1 VRWFSNRFDFSTT
14 DVANTLKIT
23 AATVRLVLERMER
36 AGKVARMV
44 EVSGTRTGGR
54 PAPRWTSNAD
64 NMSTQLRLGVL
75 ARRISD
81 DDDDDNC

>member
-1 VRWFSNRFDFSTT
+1 MTQFVT
-14 DVANTLKIT
+14 
-23 AATVRLVLERMER
+23 RLMTHGWSIEQGQVLERMER

-64 NMSTQLRLGVL
+64 NMSTQRRLGVL
-75 ARRISD
+75 AMKTSD
-81 DDDDDNC
+81 DDDDNY